1 MKKFRQYLQD
11 DEPITLVAKDK
22 KLRRHKPPKD
32 ITDKDLYDT
41 ETIDELAIKPNTAR
55 LFAIAL
61 ISNVLKTR
69 DKVQQKDDIDSKI
82 NELSV
87 LMTQVAYMLLL
98 TIATDQNDPTLLRKI
113 RRR

>member
-11 DEPITLVAKDK
+11 DEPISLAAKDR
-22 KLRRHKPPKD
+22 KLRRLKPPKD

-41 ETIDELAIKPNTAR
+41 ETINEIAIKPNTAR

-69 DKVQQKDDIDSKI
+69 DKVQQSDKIESKI